1 MRYQITVRFGGRRQR
16 YETLFVDAPD
26 AREAM
31 VRGAEA
37 MPDPVAADADLIEL
51 RVAVDPEQRPY
62 VGDPEV

>member
-16 YETLFVDAPD
+16 YETLFVEAPD

-37 MPDPVAADADLIEL
+37 MPDAVAADADLIEL
-51 RVAVDPEQRPY
+51 RVAVDPEQRHY
-62 VGDPEV
+62 AGDADI